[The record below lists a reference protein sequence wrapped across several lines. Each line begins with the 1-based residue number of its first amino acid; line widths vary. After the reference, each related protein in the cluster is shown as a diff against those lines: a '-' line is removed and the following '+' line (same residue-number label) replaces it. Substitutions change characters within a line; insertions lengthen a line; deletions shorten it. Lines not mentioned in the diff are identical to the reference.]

1 MGALDLKKL
10 LLGSSLLVSA
20 AAFTTIPSAYAQD
33 DDDVETIEETEEQ
46 AEPASGDLI
55 VVTGSRLRRSEYDS
69 PKPLRVLQAEEARE
83 EGLFTAADVLQSSSI
98 ASGVQFDAT
107 FTGLVTDSGPGSST
121 INLRGLGAD
130 RNVVL
135 LNGRRLAP
143 AGVGGAPTR
152 PDLNL
157 LPSGII
163 SQYDVLLDGAS
174 SVYGSDAVTGVI
186 NAIIRTD
193 FEGVE
198 ARVNMSKPE
207 HGGGEELQLTFTA
220 GTTSDRGNILFGA
233 EYYQRDVV
241 KRGQRGFTPCERDI
255 EINPDTGEVRSYC
268 QQQSFGSMVLDPTTA
283 LFGGDPYNTGQGTS
297 FGLYYFDFA
306 NNGGYFYVPN
316 ANQFG
321 GPGEFTNGVTNLA
334 DPDGDPIF
342 GIGSPFV
349 FDEMYNANR
358 FSDDFDL
365 IQGVE
370 TFSAYS
376 GGEYELTD
384 RVTSYF
390 EFLYSSR
397 NSEIDQGAQQIFPTV
412 NCDSPNIQNEPT
424 LSQSDACTNPTL
436 VALDLDEL
444 VFTSFIDATG
454 NTAQV
459 EVSQA
464 RFVGGLKGDLEF
476 LIPSGK
482 FVSDGNWG
490 INIDNWVWDAYAS
503 YDRSNGNLSALA
515 VNEDRLVYA
524 TRDLTQNADGSYS
537 CTPRI
542 EGDLFGFISPEDCVA
557 LDLTDPSIYINGAL
571 PQDFLDYAAGNSTN
585 RTVIDQQLV
594 NVAFSGDIFRLPDG
608 VVPFVFGLEY
618 REDSIESY
626 NDYLTSAGAAPSVA
640 REGNTFGTTDLL
652 EFFME
657 TELPLLRGRP
667 LAEEL
672 TLNLSARWTEERN
685 FGALWTYA
693 ANLNY
698 LPYDWLRLR
707 GTYGTTYKAPNLRQQ
722 FLAGQTAFAGAFGD
736 PCIAST
742 FNSYT
747 PAEQAII
754 RPNCVAQGA
763 DPDTLGLGG
772 ATSIPFTRG
781 GNGQSL
787 NAETSE
793 GYTLGVSIEQPWFD
807 RFDLRGSATYYSYEI
822 ENSIVQ
828 PGVGFI
834 LNDCLV
840 EFENLSSAFC
850 DRIERLDTG
859 DPSRNF
865 ISDINASYLNSGS
878 ETAVGVDYSI
888 NFDMDFVVNEK
899 PLDLS
904 LSARLNNTLE
914 REEVI
919 LDVFQDYLGEFGNPE
934 WRGDFRARADYGDF
948 ALIWTTDFIGEVAE
962 SDQDALRTV
971 PNQIYDFRTC
981 GTIQNG
987 VNGQITGVDP
997 STCLLYSPAGFRDKE
1012 EAGEYFLHD
1021 IALNYSLDT
1030 WSITGGVRN
1039 VFDTEPPLVD
1049 AAEVPS
1055 ELANVPL
1062 GRGYDVFGRSFFLSV
1077 VKDF

>member
-20 AAFTTIPSAYAQD
+20 AAFSTIPSAYAQD
-33 DDDVETIEETEEQ
+33 DDDVETIEETEEEQ
-46 AEPASGDLI
+46 ATPSGDLI

-198 ARVNMSKPE
+198 MRANMSKPE

-255 EINPDTGEVRSYC
+255 EINPETGETNSYC
-268 QQQSFGSMVLDPTTA
+268 QQQSFGSMVLDPLNA
-283 LFGGDPYNTGQGTS
+283 LYGDFQNNGIGTG

-306 NNGGYFYVPN
+306 AGDGYFYVPN
-316 ANQFG
+316 NNQFG
-321 GPGEFTNGVTNLA
+321 GPGSFGGVTNLA
-334 DPDGDPIF
+334 DPTGDPVI
-342 GIGSPFV
+342 GISSPFV
-349 FDEMYNANR
+349 YENAYNANR

-384 RVTSYF
+384 SVTSYF

-397 NSEIDQGAQQIFPTV
+397 NSEIDQGAQQIFPAV
-412 NCDSPNIQNEPT
+412 SCLSPNIANHPD
-424 LSQSDACTNPTL
+424 LSQAPVCTTPGVPDSL
-436 VALDLDEL
+436 REL

-482 FVSDGNWG
+482 FVSDGNFG
-490 INIDNWVWDAYAS
+490 VNVDNWVWDAYAS
-503 YDRSNGNLSALA
+503 YDRSNGNLSAIA
-515 VNEDRLVYA
+515 VNEERIVAA
-524 TRDLTQNADGSYS
+524 TRNLTQNSDGSYS
-537 CTPRI
+537 CSPTI
-542 EGDLFGFISPEDCVA
+542 DGDLFGFISPEDCVP

-571 PQDFLDYAAGNSTN
+571 PQDFLDYAAGNATN

-594 NVAFSGDIFRLPDG
+594 NIALSGDVFRLPDG
-608 VVPFVFGLEY
+608 VVPFVFGIEY
-618 REDSIESY
+618 REDRIESY
-626 NDYLTSAGAAPSVA
+626 NDYLTSSGAAPSVA
-640 REGNTFGTTDLL
+640 REGNTFGTTDLM

-672 TLNLSARWTEERN
+672 TLNLSARWTEEKN

-693 ANLNY
+693 ANVNY
-698 LPYDWLRLR
+698 LPYDWLRFR

-742 FNSYT
+742 FDNYS
-747 PAEQAII
+747 PEDQAII
-754 RPNCVAQGA
+754 RPNCIAQGA
-763 DPDTLGLGG
+763 DPDTLGQGG
-772 ATSIPFTRG
+772 ATSIPFTQG

-822 ENSIVQ
+822 ENSIVS
-828 PGVGFI
+828 PSVGFI

-850 DRIERLDTG
+850 SRIQRLNTG

-865 ISDINASYLNSGS
+865 ISDIDASFLNSGS

-888 NFDMDFVVNEK
+888 NFDMDFVFNEK

-919 LDVFQDYLGEFGNPE
+919 LDVFQDYLGEFGTPK

-948 ALIWTTDFIGEVAE
+948 ALIWTTDYIGEVEDSTLDPLREA
-962 SDQDALRTV
+962 SDVQ
-971 PNQIYDFRTC
+971 YDFRTC
-981 GTIQNG
+981 GTITNDPTTG
-987 VNGQITGVDP
+987 RITGVDP
-997 STCLLYSPAGFRDKE
+997 STCQAVTAGVGFRDKE

-1021 IALNYSLDT
+1021 LALNYSLDT

-1039 VFDTEPPLVD
+1039 IFDTEPPLVD
-1049 AAEVPS
+1049 AASIPS
-1055 ELANVPL
+1055 TLANVPL
-1062 GRGYDVFGRSFFLSV
+1062 GRGYDVFGRSFFLSI